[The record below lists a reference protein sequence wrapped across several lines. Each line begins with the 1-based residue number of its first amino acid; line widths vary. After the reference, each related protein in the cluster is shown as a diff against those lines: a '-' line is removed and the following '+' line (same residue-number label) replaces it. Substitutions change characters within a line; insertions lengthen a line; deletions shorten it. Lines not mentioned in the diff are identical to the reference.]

1 MKKSYDLIKR
11 RRENFLFLLVFF
23 CFDFIRK
30 KEEYLKR
37 RCEKDKEEVQREAC
51 QKMFSLRVFYHVFQV
66 LAFFVPFQKK
76 KTRLFSCFFKKTL
89 RFSDIPSDASL
100 NFEFLTDTTTTTRS
114 YVTDIISLYSNE
126 SSSKMHRHFN

>member
-1 MKKSYDLIKR
+1 MHWYFYLKKKTILKKSYDLIKR

-76 KTRLFSCFFKKTL
+76 KHGYFRVFSKKL
-89 RFSDIPSDASL
+89 CVFQ
-100 NFEFLTDTTTTTRS
+100 
-114 YVTDIISLYSNE
+114 ISLVT
-126 SSSKMHRHFN
+126 RH